1 MYKMWI
7 DTWEKFYMECLE
19 TENAAD
25 MSEWYKEI
33 MIHDKVVKFQLGT
46 GPCCN
51 VISLQTFH

>member
-1 MYKMWI
+1 
-7 DTWEKFYMECLE
+7 MECLE